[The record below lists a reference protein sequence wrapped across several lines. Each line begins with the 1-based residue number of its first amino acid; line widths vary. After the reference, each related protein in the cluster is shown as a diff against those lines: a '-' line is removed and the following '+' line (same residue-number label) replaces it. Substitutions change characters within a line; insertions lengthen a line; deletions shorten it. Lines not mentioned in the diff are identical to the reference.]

1 MRSETLFKVG
11 NEIVLIE
18 EGNLELEVVETIRF
32 MISDDYEIDFDEVE
46 VVFIKGNADLSD
58 FEVNF
63 SGKLVDYDTQKEV
76 QKVTFGGDIDDFL
89 DIFSKKVEKIDINKL
104 FLLN

>member
-18 EGNLELEVVETIRF
+18 EGNLDLEVVETIRF

-46 VVFIKGNADLSD
+46 VVFIKGNGDLSD
-58 FEVNF
+58 FEVNL
-63 SGKLVDYDTQKEV
+63 SGKLVDYNTQKEV
-76 QKVTFGGDIDDFL
+76 EKVTFGGDIDDFL
-89 DIFSKKVEKIDINKL
+89 DIFSKKVKEIDVNKL

>member
-18 EGNLELEVVETIRF
+18 EGNLELEVVETIKF

-46 VVFIKGNADLSD
+46 VVFIKGNAELSD

-63 SGKLVDYDTQKEV
+63 SGKLVDFNTGQEV
-76 QKVTFGGDIDDFL
+76 EKVTFGGEIDDFL
-89 DIFSKKVEKIDINKL
+89 DIFGKKVEEIDVNKL
-104 FLLN
+104 FFLN

>member
-1 MRSETLFKVG
+1 MRSEILFKVG

-18 EGNLELEVVETIRF
+18 EGNLDLEVIETIKF
-32 MISDDYEIDFDEVE
+32 MISDDYEIGFDDVE
-46 VVFIKGNADLSD
+46 VVFVKGNANLSD

-63 SGKLVDYDTQKEV
+63 SGKLVDYNTKKEV
-76 QKVTFGGDIDDFL
+76 EKVTFGGDIDDFL
-89 DIFSKKVEKIDINKL
+89 DIFSKKVKEIDINKL

>member
-18 EGNLELEVVETIRF
+18 EGNLDLEVVETIRF

-46 VVFIKGNADLSD
+46 VVFIKGDTNLSD

-63 SGKLVDYDTQKEV
+63 SGKLIDFNTGQEV
-76 QKVTFGGDIDDFL
+76 EKVTFGGEIDDFL
-89 DIFSKKVEKIDINKL
+89 DIFGKKVEEIDVNKL

>member
-18 EGNLELEVVETIRF
+18 EGNLDLEVVETIRF

-46 VVFIKGNADLSD
+46 VVFIKGNGDLSD
-58 FEVNF
+58 FEVNL
-63 SGKLVDYDTQKEV
+63 SGKLVDYNTQKEV
-76 QKVTFGGDIDDFL
+76 EKVRN
-89 DIFSKKVEKIDINKL
+89 E
-104 FLLN
+104 

>member
-1 MRSETLFKVG
+1 MRSEILFKIG

-18 EGNLELEVVETIRF
+18 EGNLNLEVIETIKF
-32 MISDDYEIDFDEVE
+32 MISDDYEIDFDDVE
-46 VVFIKGNADLSD
+46 VVFVKGNAELSD

-63 SGKLVDYDTQKEV
+63 NGKLVDYNTQKEV

-89 DIFSKKVEKIDINKL
+89 DIFSKKVEKIDVNKL

>member
-76 QKVTFGGDIDDFL
+76 QKVTFGGNIDDFL
-89 DIFSKKVEKIDINKL
+89 DIFSKKVEEIDVNKL

>member
-1 MRSETLFKVG
+1 MRSETLFKIG

-18 EGNLELEVVETIRF
+18 EGNLELEVVETIKF
-32 MISDDYEIDFDEVE
+32 MISDDCEVDFDDIE
-46 VVFIKGNADLSD
+46 VVFIKGDRNLSD

-63 SGKLVDYDTQKEV
+63 KGVLMNYYTEKEV
-76 QKVTFGGDIDDFL
+76 EKVVFGDEIDDFL
-89 DIFSKKVEKIDINKL
+89 DIFGKKVEEIDVNKL

>member
-18 EGNLELEVVETIRF
+18 EGNLELEVVETIKF

>member
-18 EGNLELEVVETIRF
+18 EGNLDLEVVETIRF

-46 VVFIKGNADLSD
+46 VVFIKGNGDLSD

-63 SGKLVDYDTQKEV
+63 SGKLVDYNTQKEV
-76 QKVTFGGDIDDFL
+76 EKVTVGGDIDDFL
-89 DIFSKKVEKIDINKL
+89 DVFSKKVKEIDVNKL